1 MWQKINYNIITF
13 CFLFSYFIRS
23 CQKRKPANRH
33 RACNIFARTYYELWL
48 QEENVGQEI
57 MIEDLTVSHKPFLNF
72 THSKMLLL
80 ESVLKYTSFNVFIPQ
95 QSFEDAEK
103 KKKEDEE
110 EEGKPDP
117 LTQLV
122 TTFCRGAMTE
132 RSGALQEDLLY
143 MSYAQIAAKSCGEE
157 EEEGGDE
164 EGGEEGASIHVSMI
178 LL

>member
-1 MWQKINYNIITF
+1 
-13 CFLFSYFIRS
+13 
-23 CQKRKPANRH
+23 
-33 RACNIFARTYYELWL
+33 
-48 QEENVGQEI
+48 
-57 MIEDLTVSHKPFLNF
+57 MIEDLTVSDSCHLFHRFHKTDSIISGWFG
-72 THSKMLLL
+72 
-80 ESVLKYTSFNVFIPQ
+80 VQ

-157 EEEGGDE
+157 EEDG
-164 EGGEEGASIHVSMI
+164 GGEEGEEGENKTSIHVSISSQRMTLDHI
-178 LL
+178 LRTNPRLIPNQIHITKA